1 MELEFPKFADDKPRL
16 MMWTVDQIIP
26 LAAMFGLGL
35 LTGTLSISILIGFG
49 LTWAYT
55 KYSAGR
61 PDGFLLH
68 AAYWSGLVPLKGRVF
83 INPFHRRILPK

>member
-1 MELEFPKFADDKPRL
+1 MQLEFPKYADDKARL

-26 LAAMFGLGL
+26 VAMMFLLGL
-35 LTGTLSISILIGFG
+35 LTSTLSISVLIGLF
-49 LTWAYT
+49 LSWLYT
-55 KYSAGR
+55 KYSAGK

-68 AAYWSGLVPLKGRVF
+68 AGYWSGLFPLKGRVF